1 MRMTNSASFPP
12 PSALA
17 RDLVKGAYDLHVHSG
32 PDVIK
37 RIGHD
42 IEIAQKFRDAGLGG
56 YVAKSHYAPTA
67 GRASLAREMVPEVN
81 VIGAICL
88 NQAVG
93 GMNPI
98 AVEMAA
104 REGGKVVWFPT
115 VDAENEPV
123 GRMPPVPGANIP
135 FWAHMQHQLRD
146 EGVFSEAVPV
156 VDAGMNLLP
165 ETELVLKSIAKH
177 DMILAT
183 AHLNRDEIFAVVDGA
198 LAAGVKRIVITHPEF
213 PTQNLSKEDQ
223 ALLAEKGAF
232 LEHCI
237 ASIFFKK
244 YSWELVFENIRHT
257 GIDQCYF
264 ASDLGQPTKP
274 PIEDGLAIA
283 ADMALAAGFSKDE
296 VHRMIVTNTKRLIEG

>member
-1 MRMTNSASFPP
+1 MTNLADFPK
-12 PSALA
+12 PSLLA

-42 IEIAQKFRDAGLGG
+42 IEIAGKFRDAGLSG

-67 GRASLAREMVPEVN
+67 GRAALAREMVPEVN

-88 NQAVG
+88 NQAIG

-98 AVEMAA
+98 AVEMLA
-104 REGGKVVWFPT
+104 REGGRLVWFPT

-156 VDAGMNLLP
+156 VDRETNLLP
-165 ETELVLKSIAKH
+165 ETQLVLKSIAKH

-213 PTQNLSKEDQ
+213 PTQDLSKEDQ
-223 ALLAEKGAF
+223 AALAERGAY

-244 YSWELVFENIRHT
+244 YTWELVFENIRYT
-257 GIDQCYF
+257 GIEQCYF
-264 ASDLGQPTKP
+264 ASDLGQPSKP

-296 VHRMIVTNTKRLIEG
+296 VHRMIVVNTKSLIEG

>member
-1 MRMTNSASFPP
+1 MSHPT
-12 PSALA
+12 PSPLA
-17 RDLVKGAYDLHVHSG
+17 RELVKGAYDMHVHSG
-32 PDVIK
+32 PDVIQ

-42 IEIAQKFRDAGLGG
+42 IEIAEKFRDVGMAGF
-56 YVAKSHYAPTA
+56 VAKSHYAPTS
-67 GRASLAREMVPEVN
+67 GRAALAREMVPEVD
-81 VIGAICL
+81 VIGSICL

-104 REGGKVVWFPT
+104 REGAKLVWFPT

-156 VDAGMNLLP
+156 VDRNMSILP
-165 ETELVLKSIAKH
+165 ETEQVLKSIAKH

-183 AHLNRDEIFAVVDGA
+183 AHLNRDEIFAVVDAA

-244 YSWELVFENIRHT
+244 YSWNLVFENIRYT

-264 ASDLGQPTKP
+264 ASDLGQPSKP

-283 ADMALAAGFSKDE
+283 ADMALSAGFSRDS
-296 VHRMIVTNTKRLIEG
+296 VHQMIVGNTKRLVG

>member
-1 MRMTNSASFPP
+1 MTTIQSFPK
-12 PSALA
+12 PSSTA

-42 IEIAQKFRDAGLGG
+42 IEIAGKFRDVGLAG
-56 YVAKSHYAPTA
+56 YVAKSHYSPTA
-67 GRASLAREMVPEVN
+67 GRAALAREMVPEVN

-98 AVEMAA
+98 AVEMLA
-104 REGGKVVWFPT
+104 REGGWLVWFPT

-135 FWAHMQHQLRD
+135 FWAHMQHKLRD

-156 VDAGMNLLP
+156 VDAAMNLLP

-223 ALLAEKGAF
+223 AVLAERGAF

-244 YSWELVFENIRHT
+244 YTWELVFENIRYT

-264 ASDLGQPTKP
+264 ASDLGQPSKP
-274 PIEDGLAIA
+274 PIEDGLALA

-296 VHRMIVTNTKRLIEG
+296 VHRMIVVNTQRLIED